1 MLGHLRLSLE
11 EMATR
16 FPNRLGVARP
26 QTLER
31 SMLLREYSSHIHAAL
46 HLDEMEPTKPKL
58 SPRSPQDARQQNAS
72 QLLSVP
78 GMCQT

>member
-11 EMATR
+11 EMGTR
-16 FPNRLGVARP
+16 FTDCTGSAHS
-26 QTLER
+26 QILER
-31 SMLLREYSSHIHAAL
+31 SISPRGLSSQIHAAL
-46 HLDEMEPTKPKL
+46 HLNEMEPKKFKL